1 MTSKFISP
9 ARSLL
14 WTLNSYICLLDCFS
28 LTATSNLTQPP
39 WAPETLL
46 SLPNLL
52 RHNLPHLSKRQFPL
66 PLAEVREPGVILICL
81 VHRSK
86 SCQPTFQTQS
96 EDAHVSPF
104 SVFLS
109 YHHFVPGLLSWTLNW
124 SPCFCPCASY
134 YFTHLCKPSNGFWPH
149 LWYHLTSFNH
159 QVPSPLPHSLLVVH
173 WS

>member
-1 MTSKFISP
+1 MVLNTIYTLMTRKFISP

-86 SCQPTFQTQS
+86 SG
-96 EDAHVSPF
+96 VSP
-104 SVFLS
+104 
-109 YHHFVPGLLSWTLNW
+109 
-124 SPCFCPCASY
+124 
-134 YFTHLCKPSNGFWPH
+134 PSKHNQKM
-149 LWYHLTSFNH
+149 LTSPRFQCFWVTIILCLDCCH
-159 QVPSPLPHSLLVVH
+159 ELWTGLPVSALVRHITSLTCANPPMAFDLICGTT
-173 WS
+173 